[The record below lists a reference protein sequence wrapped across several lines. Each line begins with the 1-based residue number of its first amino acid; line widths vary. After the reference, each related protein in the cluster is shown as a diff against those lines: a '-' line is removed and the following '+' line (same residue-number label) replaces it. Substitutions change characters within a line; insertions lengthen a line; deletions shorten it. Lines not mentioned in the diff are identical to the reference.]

1 MWPKWRANCFR
12 ATLFGAISIRA
23 TKSPVHATAH
33 AIPKAEQTRQ
43 LAAEI
48 TGPFEQAF
56 FLMVHLPYLD
66 ISEADIK
73 EPGGSHLRFSY
84 RSSWWSFL
92 KAFSP
97 RLSNSCTNPT

>member
-1 MWPKWRANCFR
+1 
-12 ATLFGAISIRA
+12 
-23 TKSPVHATAH
+23 
-33 AIPKAEQTRQ
+33 
-43 LAAEI
+43 
-48 TGPFEQAF
+48 
-56 FLMVHLPYLD
+56 MVHLPYLD